1 MSSDEIH
8 AMDKRLS
15 LLEQKVDNINTNLEK
30 LTNSISFL
38 AKALGAGLIGA
49 LVTWVIRGGLAGQ

>member
-30 LTNSISFL
+30 LTNSIGFL

-49 LVTWVIRGGLAGQ
+49 LVTWIIRGGLAGQ

>member
-30 LTNSISFL
+30 FTSSISFL

>member
-30 LTNSISFL
+30 LTSSISFL